1 MRKEF
6 SLRREK
12 GVASGVYGVFLI
24 LFLSISV
31 IPTFPS
37 TANAT
42 KPPIFEK
49 HEFNTAVG
57 GYVPGQ
63 IVVKFKPEVSEKVIN
78 ELNSRHG
85 CSKLYKDPFV
95 DFYVLRILGEETV
108 SGMLKKYSEEPI
120 VEYAQASYICSAFFV
135 PNDPLYS
142 FQWHFPMI
150 HMEQAWDVQLGGDP
164 SIVVAVLDT
173 GVAYENYST
182 YLKARD
188 LAGTSFVQGY
198 DFISN
203 DPHPNDDNAH
213 GTHVTGTIA
222 QTTNNGYGVAGVA
235 FKTSIMPVKVLDSSG
250 SGTDVTLADGIRYAA
265 DNGAHVISMSLGFDP
280 SVTPGDIPVVTEA
293 VEYAYSKGVILV
305 ASSGNDGVGVV
316 SLPAAYPEV
325 IAVGAVHSGDA
336 RASYSQYGSALEVV
350 APGGDD
356 VDRNS
361 DGYMDGVLQE
371 TFNPNTKNPSDFG
384 FWFFYGTSQAAPH
397 VSGLVALLLAQDPTR
412 TCDEIRNI
420 LHTTSIDLG
429 APGWDE
435 EYGYGR
441 IDASAALL
449 IAEGYDYVDN
459 SVSDVDAS
467 ADKGTHSNF
476 PAQQYG
482 PDSIYDTLTE
492 KNTGAVE
499 FDAITLDKSAS
510 SRSSGSF
517 SHTVGSGDNRLLIAV
532 FMLVGSRTVSS
543 CSYAGDALTHA
554 KTQDSGSLSGCEIQ
568 IWYLVN
574 PPTGSN
580 TFSFT
585 YGQANNPDAVAVIS
599 YARVNQSSPIGANG
613 GAHANSGTDVSCT
626 ITTTVANSLIV
637 GGATGHGG
645 DTYPYTPGSGIT
657 EHWDDRT
664 GTSTRYDAGLWGGE
678 MPASTTQQYTFG
690 ATQSVS
696 DGWAI
701 ACVEVK
707 PALEANYELD
717 LEVQWTNAT
726 YDMPNEELCIFG
738 GTMGSED
745 IRVDVWNGS
754 TWHNLF
760 TDLSSGWNNVSV
772 TDHLVSSMFTIRFK
786 GGAETGD
793 TSQDSWQIDCTL
805 LHTWTPVGFDLN
817 LRIRDWDLTDN
828 IQGAYVYVDS
838 AVKASD
844 ADGWANW
851 TGVSGIV
858 QIKVKW
864 YGFWVNGTFSVTVG
878 ADTTVNIQCKLCDVT
893 ITVQEGV
900 QSAYLVSVNV
910 TAFNATST
918 SANKIKSGIT
928 GSKGQVILTNLP
940 NYTLTFTQYGGSSYT
955 LVIGNTTQLIS
966 SENQSFSVTSD
977 QNYVSTSNPFS
988 IIALVGMV
996 IPLKRRSL
1004 TKRLK
1009 RKSRNVEWR

>member
-12 GVASGVYGVFLI
+12 GVAYGVYGVFLI
-24 LFLSISV
+24 LFLSVSV

-37 TANAT
+37 TASAT

-150 HMEQAWDVQLGGDP
+150 HMEQAWDVQFGGDP

-173 GVAYENYST
+173 GVAYENYGT
-182 YLKARD
+182 YLQAPD
-188 LAGTSFVQGY
+188 LAGTTFVAGW
-198 DFISN
+198 DFINN
-203 DPHPNDDNAH
+203 DAHPNDDNAH

-222 QTTNNGYGVAGVA
+222 QTTNNGYGVAGIA

-350 APGGDD
+350 APGGDN
-356 VDRNS
+356 VDRNG
-361 DGYMDGVLQE
+361 DGYVDGVLQQ
-371 TFNPNTKNPSDFG
+371 TFNPNTRNPTDFG
-384 FWFFYGTSQAAPH
+384 FWFFTGTSMATPH

-412 TCDEIRNI
+412 TRDEIRNI

-435 EYGYGR
+435 EYGWGR

-476 PAQQYG
+476 AAQQYG
-482 PDSIYDTLTE
+482 PDLINDTLTE
-492 KNTGAVE
+492 EDTAPDIPESYVYFQNNGGVYTNPQYAYDNNTGNGATYAWSTVGQSAYLTLNLTVALGNKIRYWVQRSNT
-499 FDAITLDKSAS
+499 AITTLRIDIANATGSWTMVKNGTTTWNSYQNLTMAS
-510 SRSSGSF
+510 SYQYTAVRF
-517 SHTVGSGDNRLLIAV
+517 SA
-532 FMLVGSRTVSS
+532 
-543 CSYAGDALTHA
+543 Y
-554 KTQDSGSLSGCEIQ
+554 K
-568 IWYLVN
+568 
-574 PPTGSN
+574 
-580 TFSFT
+580 
-585 YGQANNPDAVAVIS
+585 
-599 YARVNQSSPIGANG
+599 
-613 GAHANSGTDVSCT
+613 
-626 ITTTVANSLIV
+626 
-637 GGATGHGG
+637 
-645 DTYPYTPGSGIT
+645 
-657 EHWDDRT
+657 T
-664 GTSTRYDAGLWGGE
+664 GTSSRTFTVFE
-678 MPASTTQQYTFG
+678 TQGFNTSLTVY
-690 ATQSVS
+690 
-696 DGWAI
+696 
-701 ACVEVK
+701 
-707 PALEANYELD
+707 NYELD
-717 LEVQWTNAT
+717 LEEQWTNT
-726 YDMPNEELCIFG
+726 IYDVPNEELCIFG

-745 IRVDVWNGS
+745 IRVDVWTGS

-793 TSQDSWQIDCTL
+793 TSQDSCQ
-805 LHTWTPVGFDLN
+805 
-817 LRIRDWDLTDN
+817 
-828 IQGAYVYVDS
+828 
-838 AVKASD
+838 
-844 ADGWANW
+844 
-851 TGVSGIV
+851 
-858 QIKVKW
+858 
-864 YGFWVNGTFSVTVG
+864 
-878 ADTTVNIQCKLCDVT
+878 
-893 ITVQEGV
+893 
-900 QSAYLVSVNV
+900 
-910 TAFNATST
+910 
-918 SANKIKSGIT
+918 
-928 GSKGQVILTNLP
+928 
-940 NYTLTFTQYGGSSYT
+940 
-955 LVIGNTTQLIS
+955 
-966 SENQSFSVTSD
+966 
-977 QNYVSTSNPFS
+977 
-988 IIALVGMV
+988 
-996 IPLKRRSL
+996 
-1004 TKRLK
+1004 
-1009 RKSRNVEWR
+1009 